1 MFIKDNLQIDV
12 SSAKSNGVLFTTRH
26 LDTLYLGFSVLN
38 NGKPV
43 DVSNH
48 EIKFY
53 VTLPDGNKFSYS
65 KDIEISGKK
74 FYATLPPQFTCALG
88 KVQFEVEFTNEQ
100 GTSTSAIMNYQ
111 VTGRVKD
118 DDCVDIISAIELR
131 DMNVTANETL
141 KALREIHDLINSTKD
156 SINQTVQES
165 QDLDKVIQDS
175 TATALATHE
184 GLTRKYEEVK
194 AWAEEFDYDQSIPQ
208 IKQDIEDLKVAP
220 TIIQTYGEIQE
231 ETEEF

>member
-1 MFIKDNLQIDV
+1 
-12 SSAKSNGVLFTTRH
+12 
-26 LDTLYLGFSVLN
+26 
-38 NGKPV
+38 
-43 DVSNH
+43 
-48 EIKFY
+48 
-53 VTLPDGNKFSYS
+53 
-65 KDIEISGKK
+65 
-74 FYATLPPQFTCALG
+74 
-88 KVQFEVEFTNEQ
+88 
-100 GTSTSAIMNYQ
+100 
-111 VTGRVKD
+111 
-118 DDCVDIISAIELR
+118 
-131 DMNVTANETL
+131 MNVTANETL